1 MKVFICYRRKDS
13 QPFADRIYDWLERA
27 FEPDNIFKDID
38 TIPLGRDFRRIL
50 EEAVVRC
57 EALLVVIGPRWLG
70 ETDESGRRRVDDP
83 GDWVRIEIETALERD
98 IPVIPLLV
106 DGASFPREED
116 LPPSLQKLVYRHGTP
131 VRPDPDFRHDMGR
144 VIKAL
149 RGVAGGKLLRDE
161 PASRHPERSAPVSET
176 TTPSV
181 KEATPPPAVEAPAPV
196 KEATPPHCRQ
206 AIGRM
211 IMALREI
218 VLRVSRTSPTEA
230 VRDDERKPRDVTLQG
245 RLDAMGLMIKAL
257 RDEPASRHPERSAP
271 VSETTTPSVKE
282 ATPPPAVEAPAPVK
296 EATPPHFRQ
305 AIGRMIMALREI
317 VLRVSRTSPTEAVRD
332 DERKPQSWW
341 TTLPGIL
348 TAAAGI
354 MTALTGLVVM
364 LNQVGAF
371 PRALQPAPTKAFADS
386 GKAIGLDPKLAAAY
400 NGRDDARKAKQEY
413 GKAIDSGKAIELD
426 PKDAK
431 AYLNRGYTWYHWQA
445 YDKAIADYDKAIE
458 LGPKLAA
465 AYNGRGNAWY
475 VKQAYDKAI
484 ADYDKAIE
492 LDPKLA
498 AAYTNRDLARKHKQE
513 YDKAIE
519 LDPKDAKAYLNR
531 GNTWYHWQE
540 YDKAIADYDKAIE
553 LDPKLAA
560 AYTNRDDAR
569 KAKQEYGKAIDS
581 GKAIELDPK
590 DAKAYLNRGYTW
602 YHWQEYDKAIAD
614 YDKAIELDPKL
625 AAAYFNRG
633 NTWYHWQKYDKA
645 IADYDKAIELDPKL
659 AAAYLNRDDAREA
672 KQGLPK

>member
-27 FEPDNIFKDID
+27 FEPDNVFKDID

-50 EEAVVRC
+50 EEAVIRC
-57 EALLVVIGPRWLG
+57 DALLVVIGPRWLG

-106 DGASFPREED
+106 DEASFPREAD

-149 RGVAGGKLLRDE
+149 R
-161 PASRHPERSAPVSET
+161 
-176 TTPSV
+176 
-181 KEATPPPAVEAPAPV
+181 
-196 KEATPPHCRQ
+196 
-206 AIGRM
+206 
-211 IMALREI
+211 
-218 VLRVSRTSPTEA
+218 
-230 VRDDERKPRDVTLQG
+230 DV
-245 RLDAMGLMIKAL
+245 
-257 RDEPASRHPERSAP
+257 PASRHPERSAP

-296 EATPPHFRQ
+296 EATPPHFRH
-305 AIGRMIMALREI
+305 AMGRMIKALREI

-332 DERKPQSWW
+332 DDRKPQSWW
-341 TTLPGIL
+341 ITLPGIL

-354 MTALTGLVVM
+354 MTALTGLFVM

-371 PRALQPAPTKAFADS
+371 RRALQPAPTMEALPSSK
-386 GKAIGLDPKLAAAY
+386 GEETYKAIADYDKAIELDPKLAAAY
-400 NGRDDARKAKQEY
+400 NGRGNAWYVKREYDQAIADYDKAIELDPKLAAAYTNRDLARKAKQEY

-431 AYLNRGYTWYHWQA
+431 AYLNRG
-445 YDKAIADYDKAIE
+445 
-458 LGPKLAA
+458 
-465 AYNGRGNAWY
+465 
-475 VKQAYDKAI
+475 
-484 ADYDKAIE
+484 
-492 LDPKLA
+492 
-498 AAYTNRDLARKHKQE
+498 
-513 YDKAIE
+513 
-519 LDPKDAKAYLNR
+519 
-531 GNTWYHWQE
+531 NTWYHRQE
-540 YDKAIADYDKAIE
+540 YD
-553 LDPKLAA
+553 
-560 AYTNRDDAR
+560 
-569 KAKQEYGKAIDS
+569 Q
-581 GKAIELDPK
+581 
-590 DAKAYLNRGYTW
+590 
-602 YHWQEYDKAIAD
+602 
-614 YDKAIELDPKL
+614 
-625 AAAYFNRG
+625 
-633 NTWYHWQKYDKA
+633 A

>member
-27 FEPDNIFKDID
+27 FEPDNVFKDID

-50 EEAVVRC
+50 EEAVIRC
-57 EALLVVIGPRWLG
+57 DALLVVIGPRWLG

-106 DGASFPREED
+106 DEASFPREAD

-149 RGVAGGKLLRDE
+149 RDV

-181 KEATPPPAVEAPAPV
+181 KEATPPPAVEAPVPV
-196 KEATPPHCRQ
+196 KEATPPHFRH
-206 AIGRM
+206 
-211 IMALREI
+211 
-218 VLRVSRTSPTEA
+218 
-230 VRDDERKPRDVTLQG
+230 
-245 RLDAMGLMIKAL
+245 AMGRMIKAL
-257 RDEPASRHPERSAP
+257 RDVPASRHPERSAP

-296 EATPPHFRQ
+296 EATPPHFRH
-305 AIGRMIMALREI
+305 AMGRMIKALREI

-332 DERKPQSWW
+332 DDRKPQSWW
-341 TTLPGIL
+341 ITLPGIL

-354 MTALTGLVVM
+354 MTALTGLFVM

-371 PRALQPAPTKAFADS
+371 RRALQPAPTMEALPSSK
-386 GKAIGLDPKLAAAY
+386 GEETY
-400 NGRDDARKAKQEY
+400 
-413 GKAIDSGKAIELD
+413 
-426 PKDAK
+426 
-431 AYLNRGYTWYHWQA
+431 
-445 YDKAIADYDKAIE
+445 
-458 LGPKLAA
+458 
-465 AYNGRGNAWY
+465 
-475 VKQAYDKAI
+475 KAI

-492 LDPKLA
+492 LDPKFA
-498 AAYTNRDLARKHKQE
+498 AAYNG
-513 YDKAIE
+513 
-519 LDPKDAKAYLNR
+519 R
-531 GNTWYHWQE
+531 GNAWYVKQE

-560 AYTNRDDAR
+560 AYNDRGNAWY
-569 KAKQEYGKAIDS
+569 AK
-581 GKAIELDPK
+581 
-590 DAKAYLNRGYTW
+590 
-602 YHWQEYDKAIAD
+602 QEYDKAIAD
-614 YDKAIELDPKL
+614 YDKAIELDPKH
-625 AAAYFNRG
+625 AAAYTNRG
-633 NTWYHWQKYDKA
+633 LAWYDKQEYDKA
-645 IADYDKAIELDPKL
+645 IADYGEAIRPRPQGRQGVPQPRPRLVRQAGVRQGDRRLRQGDRTRPQVRRGVLQPRPRLERQAGVRQGDRRLRRGDRSRPQGRQGVPQPRQRL
-659 AAAYLNRDDAREA
+659 VRQAGVRQGDRRLRQGDRSRPQARRGVPQPRQHLVRQA
-672 KQGLPK
+672 GVRQGDRRLRQGDRTRPQARRGVPQPRRRPGSQAGVAEVNG